1 MSDKVRFELVSPER
15 LLLARDVDMVVVPG
29 SEGHFGVLP
38 GHAPLIATM
47 SPGVIE
53 VYEGQTVADRLFVAG
68 GMVEVTEVSCIV
80 LAEDA
85 LNLKDV
91 SRADAEARAK
101 SARED
106 FSLARDDA
114 ERATAERKVL
124 EAEALIQA
132 RGGM

>member
-1 MSDKVRFELVSPER
+1 M
-15 LLLARDVDMVVVPG
+15 
-29 SEGHFGVLP
+29 
-38 GHAPLIATM
+38 
-47 SPGVIE
+47 IE

-132 RGGM
+132 VA

>member
-47 SPGVIE
+47 RPGVIE
-53 VYEGQTVADRLFVAG
+53 VYEGQTVVDRLFVAG
-68 GMVEVTEVSCIV
+68 GMVEVTEASCIV

-91 SRADAEARAK
+91 NRGDAEARAK
-101 SARED
+101 AARED
-106 FSLARDDA
+106 LSLARDEA
-114 ERATAERKVL
+114 ERLSAERKIA
-124 EAEALIQA
+124 EAEALLQA
-132 RGGM
+132 VA